1 MQETTKIKLKRN
13 LEIGIKVSFA
23 IGLVFFIVGNNYSDM
38 QYMQLWT
45 LYIGLSTLAIV
56 IGSILGFIYFA
67 RPRTEEEQE
76 KARNSIVVKYILY
89 LLYAVIVIALII
101 PIKVLC
107 F

>member
-1 MQETTKIKLKRN
+1 MQETTMIKLKRN

-23 IGLVFFIVGNNYSDM
+23 IGLVFFIIGNNYSDM
-38 QYMQLWT
+38 QLWALYM
-45 LYIGLSTLAIV
+45 GLSALAIV

-76 KARNSIVVKYILY
+76 KARNSIVAKYILY

>member
-13 LEIGIKVSFA
+13 LEIGIKVSLA
-23 IGLVFFIVGNNYSDM
+23 IGLVFSIIGDNYSDD
-38 QYMQLWT
+38 MQLWT
-45 LYIGLSTLAIV
+45 LYMGLFALAIV

-76 KARNSIVVKYILY
+76 KASNSIVAKYILY
-89 LLYAVIVIALII
+89 LLSAVIVIALII